1 MEVFSV
7 PGRSAQ
13 VPHSN
18 YLILRRVQQ
27 PEKVPI
33 CFFPDKDN
41 KVTIKSQKCT
51 KRGGRIATSAKWAKN
66 AMA

>member
-18 YLILRRVQQ
+18 YLILKRVQQ
-27 PEKVPI
+27 PKKVPI

-41 KVTIKSQKCT
+41 KVTIKSHNNVQK
-51 KRGGRIATSAKWAKN
+51 KVN
-66 AMA
+66 E